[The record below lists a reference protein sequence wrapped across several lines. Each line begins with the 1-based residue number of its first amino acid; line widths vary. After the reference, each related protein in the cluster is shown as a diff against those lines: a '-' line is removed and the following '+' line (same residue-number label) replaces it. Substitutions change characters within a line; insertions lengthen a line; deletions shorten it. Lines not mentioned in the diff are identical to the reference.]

1 MWEFIDKIVYINL
14 DNRQDR
20 RDIMKSFFEKG
31 QIPEDKIVRFSAI
44 KRNNVALGCLESHA
58 QILRMAK
65 EQGWKNVLILE
76 DDLQWSN
83 LESQYSELEAL
94 TNRPWDVIL
103 LCGWYQEYNFPR
115 IFKSINTGAYLV
127 NGSYYDKFLENRN
140 SAIKSMIAQ
149 LNSGILKI
157 FDKRSYA
164 ADVSWNS
171 LMKQDNWFGLYP
183 CICSQV
189 DGYSD
194 NTGRIVKASQIVG
207 IFDQKI
213 HDAVFKH
220 A

>member
-14 DNRQDR
+14 DSRQDR

-31 QIPEDKIVRFSAI
+31 QIPLDKIIRFSAI
-44 KRNNVALGCLESHA
+44 IKNKEIGILESHT
-58 QILRMAK
+58 QVLRMAK
-65 EQGWKNVLILE
+65 RNNWKNVLILE
-76 DDLQWSN
+76 DDLQWIN

-103 LCGWYQEYNFPR
+103 LCGWYQKYNFPR
-115 IFKSINTGAYLV
+115 IFKSLNAGAYLV
-127 NGSYYDKFLENRN
+127 NRHYYDKFLENRDL
-140 SAIKSMIAQ
+140 A
-149 LNSGILKI
+149 LKNI
-157 FDKRSYA
+157 YKTGFLKLFDRESYA

-171 LMKQDNWFGLYP
+171 LMKDNWFGLYP

-194 NTGRIVKASQIVG
+194 NTGGIIKASLANG

-220 A
+220 V